1 MFRSWLIVAVLLVF
15 FGGAAVLAV
24 GSGFRAKGVYA
35 RMDSVAAVA
44 SALVMAAVGLGGAPI
59 AAGQLEMVLAVV
71 LAWFVASIGFR
82 ARAQAGNGRLPALYG
97 AVVTVL
103 AVCVLFSAARGG
115 GSATDHPVHELPA
128 VVGYAMGGVVM
139 VFAAAGWLLATF
151 AHPPRKST
159 SVLPRL
165 TGIREALMA
174 AGLAVA
180 LYAIS

>member
-15 FGGAAVLAV
+15 FGAAAVSAA

-44 SALVMAAVGLGGAPI
+44 LALAMTAVGLGWAPI
-59 AAGQLEMVLAVV
+59 AAGQLEMTLALV

-82 ARAQAGNGRLPALYG
+82 ARAQAGRGRLRALYG
-97 AVVTVL
+97 AVVTLL

-115 GSATDHPVHELPA
+115 GSATDHPVHQLAA
-128 VVGYAMGGVVM
+128 VLGYAIGCLVM
-139 VFAAAGWLLATF
+139 VFAATGWLLATF
-151 AHPPRKST
+151 AHPPRNSQNA
-159 SVLPRL
+159 LPRL

-180 LYAIS
+180 LYAVS